1 MTTLNINQ
9 INLIGRLGQDPT
21 VRYFESGKVVAKC
34 SLAVNRRSKN
44 KDESPDWFPIEC
56 WGRVAEILAEYTK
69 KGSLIAVEGELKF
82 DEWSD
87 KTTNETRFKPVIK
100 VNRLE
105 LLSTGN
111 NNTSSPTS
119 DNQLNEEEE
128 F

>member
-69 KGSLIAVEGELKF
+69 KGSLIAVEGELTF
-82 DEWSD
+82 DEWTD
-87 KTTNETRFKPVIK
+87 KETNEKRSKPVIK
-100 VNRLE
+100 ANRLE
-105 LLSTGN
+105 LLSSG
-111 NNTSSPTS
+111 NTSSSS
-119 DNQLNEEEE
+119 DNQLNDEEED